1 MFIFTQKWGSV
12 STPFFTILFCFIRKH
27 NKTRVYIQGKKWKS
41 VEKIYLFYD
50 IWIYASE
57 TVCTQWKCHQSSSI
71 YLRTAIVHKKCFPQ
85 TQKSNH
91 TYTFVW
97 LNASI
102 CSPIYFLVLLNF
114 KKVDRYASK
123 DVVFFPSMYY
133 KTCLLLVL
141 DVLPYILVGFLL
153 FFVVRHIFT
162 CFWVR
167 HFITI
172 NKNIVKYI

>member
-57 TVCTQWKCHQSSSI
+57 AVCTQWKCHQSSSI
-71 YLRTAIVHKKCFPQ
+71 YLRTAIVYKKCFPQ

-91 TYTFVW
+91 TFLYVYICLIKCINLFSHLFSCVVQI
-97 LNASI
+97 LKKSI
-102 CSPIYFLVLLNF
+102 DMHPRMS
-114 KKVDRYASK
+114 SS
-123 DVVFFPSMYY
+123 FPVCVIKHVY
-133 KTCLLLVL
+133 C
-141 DVLPYILVGFLL
+141 
-153 FFVVRHIFT
+153 
-162 CFWVR
+162 
-167 HFITI
+167 
-172 NKNIVKYI
+172 